1 MLAGR
6 LGTLLLICSILTL
19 YWNLRYSQWK
29 AINLKL
35 HQRGK
40 RLKQTTCSSAYLESV
55 KNSLS
60 LFAMIPIWRK
70 VTGRS
75 YHAPNF
81 WGTAGYFKTVSVCE
95 LLHQQ
100 WHNCLICCI
109 NFFSCL
115 PSLIQKSTGFRKSG
129 GLVILKME
137 ERQTFLRICASK
149 IDGKEKRI
157 PGWLVGFSGKLK
169 DRKTTTM
176 GSNTFSSRCSC
187 TAMN

>member
-1 MLAGR
+1 MLVGR

-109 NFFSCL
+109 NFFHASHL
-115 PSLIQKSTGFRKSG
+115 SSRKALDLENQG
-129 GLVILKME
+129 ALWYWKW
-137 ERQTFLRICASK
+137 K
-149 IDGKEKRI
+149 
-157 PGWLVGFSGKLK
+157 K
-169 DRKTTTM
+169 DRHSWESVLPK
-176 GSNTFSSRCSC
+176 
-187 TAMN
+187 